1 MRNKGFTLIELLA
14 VIVILAIIAL
24 IATPII
30 LGIIND
36 ARDSAKTRSAEL
48 VATGVEY
55 AITTYMYKNNGN
67 APETV
72 GDIDDYFKVENYS
85 MDASGNVTQNGKE
98 GTFCKVDIA
107 NEQATVDCGA
117 SYGKVNNY
125 TTRTIKLGT
134 L

>member
-36 ARDSAKTRSAEL
+36 ARESAKTRSAEL

-55 AITTYMYKNNGN
+55 AITTYMYRNNGS
-67 APETV
+67 AP
-72 GDIDDYFKVENYS
+72 D
-85 MDASGNVTQNGKE
+85 DASDLEEFFSVDHYTLDDGEIKDEKGN
-98 GTFCKVDIA
+98 TFCTLTISGD
-107 NEQATVDCGA
+107 ATVTC
-117 SYGKVNNY
+117 NNVRDF
-125 TTRTIKLGT
+125 TSKTIKLGT